1 LIEVRQVDALGPI
14 TIELAVPEGELTPDE
29 SAQAEQST
37 LTETGAVG
45 DGEVDTEPSALAT
58 GAVGDEAVAAESS
71 VPDETDASGDE
82 AVAAEPSAPDE
93 TDASGDEAVAAEP
106 SAPDETDASGDE
118 AVATERSALETDV
131 SGDQDV
137 TSEPLMLIE
146 PTTPVPAAS
155 DAVSDEAPSGDGE
168 QPEGSSGPEPRADMD
183 EDVKKGSE

>member
-1 LIEVRQVDALGPI
+1 LALLEMTRLRLIEVRQVDALGPI

-93 TDASGDEAVAAEP
+93 TDASGDEAVA
-106 SAPDETDASGDE
+106 
-118 AVATERSALETDV
+118 TERSALETDV